1 MNYTVSDGALFASMM
16 LQATSGRLQPT
27 PEVIAAVD
35 KDMAKISKKNPQL
48 PWSTSSTASSSTA
61 DGRKQQQ
68 QQQQQQKLQQQLP
81 RSARKKR

>member
-1 MNYTVSDGALFASMM
+1 MQCTVNHCALLISPL

-35 KDMAKISKKNPQL
+35 KDMAKISRKKPQL
-48 PWSTSSTASSSTA
+48 PWSASSTTSSSSSA
-61 DGRKQQQ
+61 GGRKQQQ
-68 QQQQQQKLQQQLP
+68 QQKSQQQLP